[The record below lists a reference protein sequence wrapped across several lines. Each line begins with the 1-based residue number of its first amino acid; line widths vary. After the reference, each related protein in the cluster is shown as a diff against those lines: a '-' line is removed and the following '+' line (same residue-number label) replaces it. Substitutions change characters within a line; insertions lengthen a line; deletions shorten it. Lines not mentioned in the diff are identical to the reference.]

1 MVFEIKFGFGSQ
13 LRVEKVLAP
22 HKARLKTVPSLISL
36 IKCAREPEILH
47 DNKISYQANL
57 KFDMTFKK

>member
-1 MVFEIKFGFGSQ
+1 
-13 LRVEKVLAP
+13 VEKVLAP